1 MKNYDNEFEM
11 ILIKKLTA
19 KENRK
24 QTARIIGLAAIWVAG
39 AYASMYAVLLF
50 LLWFNNDFLKTIL

>member
-50 LLWFNNDFLKTIL
+50 LLWFNNDFLKNIL

>member
-24 QTARIIGLAAIWVAG
+24 QTARIIGLAAVWVAG

>member
-24 QTARIIGLAAIWVAG
+24 QTAKIIGLAAIWVAG

>member
-24 QTARIIGLAAIWVAG
+24 QTARIIGLAAVWVAG

-50 LLWFNNDFLKTIL
+50 LLWFNNDFLKNIL